1 MIIVAVVIGFFYV
14 YKTPV
19 ISTQAALIHAE
30 KYLLNP
36 PEEWGDSII
45 FNGLEGIPE
54 ENIRVNLSQQHGFW
68 HELTNSMQWE
78 VTIKSP
84 ENESTVIMD
93 AHTGEC
99 IEIIGAFS

>member
-1 MIIVAVVIGFFYV
+1 MIIVAVVIGCFYV

-36 PEEWGDSII
+36 PEEWGDSIV

-54 ENIRVNLSQQHGFW
+54 ENIRVNLSERQGLW
-68 HELTNSMQWE
+68 HELMNSMQWE
-78 VTIKSP
+78 VTIKSS

-93 AHTGEC
+93 AHTGEF

>member
-1 MIIVAVVIGFFYV
+1 MIIVAVVIGCFYV

-36 PEEWGDSII
+36 PEEWGDSIV

-54 ENIRVNLSQQHGFW
+54 ENIRVNLSERQGLW
-68 HELTNSMQWE
+68 HELMNSMQWE